1 MPRPSS
7 EGERA
12 PRMRMRPGAGRFV
25 DGAIIAIAVILSV
38 AALRLASALLVPVAI
53 ALLLSVLFSTPVRWL
68 GRVGVPVAVGAA
80 IIVFGGVAL
89 LGAGAAGLARPAA
102 DFIHDAPSR
111 LPDVE
116 AKLRAIVRPIT
127 AIERTAQQ
135 VQNAATP
142 GTVDASQQVTVRA
155 PGFLTRVG
163 GTTPNAVAGI
173 LTVLFLTYF
182 FCAAEPMFAQ
192 KVAGIVPEPFG
203 QGRLLHVLSEIQRQ
217 TSRYLWLTTLI
228 SLGVGVATWAVL
240 AIAHL
245 PNALLWGA
253 VAALLN
259 FIPYVGTALS
269 AVLIGA
275 AALLTFDGIERT
287 VIVLAAYSVIH
298 VISGYIVTP
307 IVLGRRLPLNQLA
320 LFVGLVFWTWVWGA
334 AGAILAV
341 PLTVMAK
348 VVCDHVPRLRPVA
361 VLLDN

>member
-1 MPRPSS
+1 MH
-7 EGERA
+7 
-12 PRMRMRPGAGRFV
+12 MRPGAGRFV
-25 DGAIIAIAVILSV
+25 DAAIIAIGVILSV
-38 AALRLASALLVPVAI
+38 AALRLASALLVPMAI

-68 GRVGVPVAVGAA
+68 GRVGVPVAAAAA

-89 LGAGAAGLARPAA
+89 LGVGAAGLERPAA
-102 DFIHDAPSR
+102 DFVHDAPSR
-111 LPDVE
+111 LPDIE
-116 AKLRAIVRPIT
+116 AKIRAIVRPIT
-127 AIERTAQQ
+127 AIERTAQR

-142 GTVDASQQVTVRA
+142 GAVEGAEQVTVRA
-155 PGFLTRVG
+155 PGLMTRVS
-163 GTTPNAVAGI
+163 GTTANAVAAFF
-173 LTVLFLTYF
+173 TVLFLTYF
-182 FCAAEPMFAQ
+182 FSASEPLFAG
-192 KVAGIVPEPFG
+192 KVAAIIPEPFG
-203 QGRLLHVLSEIQRQ
+203 RGRALHVLSEIQRQ
-217 TSRYLWLTTLI
+217 TSRYLWVTTLI

-245 PNALLWGA
+245 PNAALWGA
-253 VAALLN
+253 LAAILN
-259 FIPYVGTALS
+259 FVPYVGTVLS
-269 AVLIGA
+269 AALIGA

-287 VIVLAAYSVIH
+287 LIVLAAYSVIH

-307 IVLGRRLPLNQLA
+307 IWLGRRLPLNQVA